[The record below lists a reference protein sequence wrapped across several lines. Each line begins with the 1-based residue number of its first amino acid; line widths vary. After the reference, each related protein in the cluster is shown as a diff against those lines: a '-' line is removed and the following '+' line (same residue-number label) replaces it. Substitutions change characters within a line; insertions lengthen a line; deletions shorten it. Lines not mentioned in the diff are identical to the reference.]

1 MQPYT
6 QRISLELS
14 RTEFP
19 WNTDMLDTR
28 NTMKAK
34 YKKGQAWCPHFPL
47 GRSVGAAEKNK
58 EQGVKCIMQ
67 GAKGSHCELCRVVL

>member
-47 GRSVGAAEKNK
+47 GRSVGAAEKLRTRSK
-58 EQGVKCIMQ
+58 E
-67 GAKGSHCELCRVVL
+67 